1 MNRKGRGPPRL
12 NNLETIPE
20 ELAAQTPNGL
30 ARLLEAVAVETPP
43 AIRTGFASKFIAES
57 IAILEQLDV
66 TEIERMATALA
77 RVRENGGR
85 LFILRVGGS
94 AAHAGHAVNDFR
106 KICGFEAYAPT
117 ANVPDLTAHPNH
129 R

>member
-43 AIRTGFASKFIAES
+43 AIRSGFASKFIAES

-85 LFILRVGGS
+85 LFILGVGRS
-94 AAHAGHAVNDFR
+94 AVHAGQALNDCR
-106 KICGFEAYAPT
+106 KLFGVEASSAT
-117 ANVPDLTAHPNH
+117 HNVSVLTA
-129 R
+129 